1 MVPGNAIGQQM
12 AYSGIVSGRNA
23 RAPGGVVHAQCAAL
37 QPKLVGLGV
46 LAQVMQPAL
55 YLSQLTGTEGL
66 CELSS
71 QCAHTLQMIRQGLPI
86 GL

>member
-1 MVPGNAIGQQM
+1 M
-12 AYSGIVSGRNA
+12 AYAGVVLGCNA
-23 RAPGGVVHAQCAAL
+23 CTPGGVVHTKSIAL
-37 QPKLVGLGV
+37 QTQLVGLGV

-71 QCAHTLQMIRQGLPI
+71 QCAHTLQVIRQGLPI